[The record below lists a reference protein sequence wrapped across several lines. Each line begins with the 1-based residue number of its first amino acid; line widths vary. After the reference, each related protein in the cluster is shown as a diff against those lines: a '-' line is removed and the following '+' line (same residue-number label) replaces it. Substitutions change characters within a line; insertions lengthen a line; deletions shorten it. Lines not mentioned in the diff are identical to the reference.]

1 MVPQLFSFVMFVH
14 LEFVPTAHIPVCAV
28 KKVRKDTA
36 ANSTTVE
43 LNLPESVLAND
54 SSNTLDSPFLLLN
67 TFLFTFLLLSPD
79 CSLGELPT
87 VEVDSA
93 LTEGPFTW

>member
-1 MVPQLFSFVMFVH
+1 MVPQLFSFVLCVH
-14 LEFVPTAHIPVCAV
+14 LEFVPTAHICTV

-36 ANSTTVE
+36 ANSTSVE

-79 CSLGELPT
+79 CSLGELPI

-93 LTEGPFTW
+93 LTEGPFTG

>member
-1 MVPQLFSFVMFVH
+1 MVPQLLSFVMFVH
-14 LEFVPTAHIPVCAV
+14 LEFVPTAHICAV

-36 ANSTTVE
+36 ANSTSVE

-93 LTEGPFTW
+93 LTEGPFTG

>member
-1 MVPQLFSFVMFVH
+1 MVPQLFSFLMSVH
-14 LEFVPTAHIPVCAV
+14 LEFVPTAHICAV

-36 ANSTTVE
+36 ANYTSVE

-93 LTEGPFTW
+93 LTEGPFIG